1 MRIAIDINDVIR
13 DYSGQFKKMYQKYVD
28 FTFEIEDENITSL
41 NFNEIFPFKSEDEY
55 NKFKYIDYPYEIYA
69 RAESMDKML
78 PFRFNDW
85 LQNTMRDFEED
96 KIPEIM
102 FVSPFEAN
110 LTIQAT
116 IAFLAKLPSRIREIY
131 FPIDS
136 STVWDRCDILIT
148 ANPIFL
154 NNVPE
159 GKTVIKINMPY
170 NKDIEC
176 EYSFNSMMDVIQDEN
191 ETIIDLIE
199 NRND

>member
-1 MRIAIDINDVIR
+1 MKIAIDINDVIR
-13 DYSGQFKKMYQKYVD
+13 DYSGQFKRIYQKYVD
-28 FTFEIEDENITSL
+28 FTFEIEDDKITSL
-41 NFNEIFPFKSEDEY
+41 NFSEIFPFKSEDEY

-69 RAESMDKML
+69 RAESMDKVL
-78 PFRFNDW
+78 PFRLNDW
-85 LQNTMRDFEED
+85 LQNTMRDFEKD

-116 IAFLAKLPSRIREIY
+116 IAFLAKLPTRIREIY

-136 STVWDRCDILIT
+136 STIWDRCDILIT
-148 ANPIFL
+148 ANPLFL

-199 NRND
+199 NEND